1 LKAVTKELNKIKLER
16 KKGKNIQK
24 KAKKGKKTELT
35 ALSKEFLKNRK
46 EGIFEKAKKSIENGY
61 KRIE

>member
-1 LKAVTKELNKIKLER
+1 LRTVTKELNKIKLER

-24 KAKKGKKTELT
+24 KVKKKKENK
-35 ALSKEFLKNRK
+35 SYFKRIKKKNRK
-46 EGIFEKAKKSIENGY
+46 GAFEKVKKSFESSY